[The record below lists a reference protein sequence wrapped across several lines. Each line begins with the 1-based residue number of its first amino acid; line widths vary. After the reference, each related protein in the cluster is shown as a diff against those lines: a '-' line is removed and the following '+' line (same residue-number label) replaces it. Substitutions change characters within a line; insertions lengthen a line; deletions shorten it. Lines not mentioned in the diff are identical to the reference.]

1 MFTGII
7 SDIAELESIN
17 KLEDLRYRFINHN
30 GLNDVNI
37 GSSISCNGVCLTLVS
52 RDNKFFEV
60 DVSNETLSLTNLSSL
75 KVGDKIN
82 IEKSLKIGDELSGH
96 LVTGHIDG
104 LGELLKIT
112 KIDGSYELLISS
124 NDNLISFIA
133 KKGSITLDGISLT
146 VNNIIN
152 DNFTVNIIP
161 HTWNNTNLFIRN
173 VGDQLNI
180 EIDIISRYVYNSIKS
195 LNIK

>member
-17 KLEDLRYRFINHN
+17 KLEDLRYRFINDN

-52 RDNKFFEV
+52 IDNKFFEV

-161 HTWNNTNLFIRN
+161 HTWNNTNLFKRN

-180 EIDIISRYVYNSIKS
+180 EIDIISRYVNNSIKS

>member
-17 KLEDLRYRFINHN
+17 KLEDLRYRFINDN